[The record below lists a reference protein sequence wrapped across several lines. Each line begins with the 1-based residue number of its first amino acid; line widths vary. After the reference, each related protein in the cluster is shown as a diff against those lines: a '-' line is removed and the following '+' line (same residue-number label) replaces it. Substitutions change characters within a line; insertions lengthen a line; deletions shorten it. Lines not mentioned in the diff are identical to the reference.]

1 MAFSV
6 TALTTYIEEQK
17 QKIVTSI
24 LFTGKTASIISGGGT
39 VMSGVKSTEKITI
52 MDTDAIFQTG
62 GTCGFNSSGATT
74 FTQREMVVGKIKVHE
89 SLCPKTL
96 ETKWLQK
103 KLAQGSQYTS
113 FDFAGDF
120 TGKKVARIA
129 AQLET
134 AIWKGDDDSV
144 DVNLN
149 KFDGLEKLIAA
160 EGTVVN
166 ANAVAYYG
174 TPLTGGQTTSTIINA
189 VNAVYKAIP
198 TELLDR
204 SDVKIFIGWDDF
216 RKYGVAL
223 TEGKY
228 FVNWS
233 DSLASG
239 SIMVPNTNVELIA
252 VNGLNGTNAMYATY
266 LENLYL
272 GVDMLNEEERV
283 ELFFAKEAD
292 EIRFMAEWK
301 YGVQFAF
308 PQHIVKFIAD

>member
-17 QKIVTSI
+17 QAILTSI
-24 LFTGKTASIISGGGT
+24 LFQDKTASLISAGGT
-39 VMSGVKSTEKITI
+39 VMSGVKSTEKLTI

-103 KLAQGSQYTS
+103 KLANGSQYDS
-113 FDFAGDF
+113 FAFASDY
-120 TGKKVARIA
+120 TGKKAARIA

-134 AIWKGDDDSV
+134 AIWQGDTSSV

-149 KFDGLEKLIAA
+149 KFDGIEKLVGAA
-160 EGTVVN
+160 TGVVN
-166 ANAVAYYG
+166 ANAAAYYG
-174 TPLTGGQTTSTIINA
+174 TPLTGGQTASTIITA
-189 VNAVYKAIP
+189 VNAMYKAFP
-198 TELLDR
+198 TELLNRTDN
-204 SDVKIFIGWDDF
+204 VVFIGWDDF

-228 FVNWS
+228 FINWS
-233 DSLASG
+233 DALASG
-239 SIMVPNTNVELIA
+239 EIMIPNTNIKLIA
-252 VNGLNGTNAMYATY
+252 VNGLNGTNAMYGTF

-272 GVDMLNEEERV
+272 GVDMLNEEERL

-308 PQHIVKFIAD
+308 PTHIVKFIAD